1 VTWPGIVETA
11 RAVADGRRSAEAVT
25 QAALDEIR
33 ARGSAINAF
42 TAVFA
47 DRALADARQLD
58 AAIAEGS
65 APGSLAGV
73 PFAVKN
79 LFDVEGVTTLAGS
92 KILAGAPP
100 AATDAALV
108 SRLRRAG
115 AILLGT
121 LNMDEFAYGFVTEN
135 AHYGPTHNPH
145 DLSRIAG
152 GSSGGSA
159 AAVAA
164 RLAPLTL
171 GSDTNG
177 SIRVPASL
185 CGVFGLKPSFGRLP
199 VAGAYPFAESLDH
212 TGLFAR
218 SVEDLALAYDVC
230 GNDPASAISHQLAAL
245 EAAPLRAGLLEGW
258 FTQGASGEVLAAQAA
273 VGEALQARAGV
284 RLAGAQIARSAAF
297 CLTAHEGARLHLS
310 ELAERL
316 DEFDPAVGDRLLA
329 GALAPDAIYRAAMA
343 YRDRFRAEANAL
355 FEQFDVLIAPSTP
368 CPAPKIGQST
378 MWLDGMEVSVRKN
391 LGAYTQPISYIGLP
405 VLAAPV
411 SRPGLLPIGVQLIA
425 ASGREDLVF
434 AAALRLERAGV
445 IAFHAPGPPG

>member
-1 VTWPGIVETA
+1 MSWPGVAETA
-11 RAVADGRRSAEAVT
+11 RAVAAGERSAEAVT
-25 QAALDEIR
+25 LAALDDIR
-33 ARGSAINAF
+33 ARGPAINAF
-42 TAVFA
+42 TEVFA
-47 DRALADARQLD
+47 EQALADARRLD
-58 AAIAEGS
+58 AAITQGS
-65 APGSLAGV
+65 SPGRLAGV

-79 LFDVEGVTTLAGS
+79 LFDVKGVTTLAGS

-100 AATDAALV
+100 AAADAALV
-108 SRLRRAG
+108 AQLRRAG
-115 AILLGT
+115 AILVGA

-135 AHYGPTHNPH
+135 AHYGPTRNPH

-164 RLAPLTL
+164 GLAPLTL
-171 GSDTNG
+171 GTDTNG

-185 CGVFGLKPSFGRLP
+185 CGVFGLKPSYGRLP

-230 GNDPASAISHQLAAL
+230 TDDPASEISPQLAAH

-258 FTQGASGEVLAAQAA
+258 FTQGASSEVLAAQAA
-273 VGEALQARAGV
+273 VGEVLQARAGV
-284 RLAGAQIARSAAF
+284 RLAGAQAARSAAF
-297 CLTAHEGARLHLS
+297 CLTAHEGGRLHLS
-310 ELAERL
+310 ELAQRL

-329 GALAPDAIYRAAMA
+329 GVLAPEVTYRAAMG
-343 YRDRFRAEANAL
+343 YRDRFRAEAATL

-368 CPAPKIGQST
+368 CPAPRIGQST
-378 MWLDGMEVSVRKN
+378 MWLDGAEVSVRKN

-411 SRPGLLPIGVQLIA
+411 SRPGRLPIGVQLIA
-425 ASGREDLVF
+425 GPGREDLVF
-434 AAALRLERAGV
+434 AAALQLERASV
-445 IAFHAPGPPG
+445 IAFHPPGAPG